1 MTVNEK
7 IIKTLKPFG
16 LPVREKFSN
25 DDKEEYFT
33 FNITDDRASEFG
45 DNRPT
50 AVTVKMQIHYVA
62 PISKNY
68 LDLKKK
74 VRKALFENGFD
85 YPEVSDETETGD
97 TVRHIVFET
106 AILDEEEL
114 I

>member
-1 MTVNEK
+1 MTANEK

-16 LPVREKFSN
+16 LPVRERFSN
-25 DDKEEYFT
+25 DNKEEYFT

-50 AVTVKMQIHYVA
+50 AVIVKIQIHYVA

-68 LDLKKK
+68 LGFKKR
-74 VRKALFENGFD
+74 VRKELFKGGFD
-85 YPEVSDETETGD
+85 YPSVSDETETGD